1 MIDTI
6 ELQEWSRGTRCCT
19 PDAGPRLEPAAAQQL
34 PGDHQIL
41 SRLQILDILTR
52 LGGKSVIPRRPCR
65 SSSRPCPTTR
75 ARCARRG

>member
-19 PDAGPRLEPAAAQQL
+19 PDAGLRLEPAAAQQL

-41 SRLQILDILTR
+41 SRLQILDI
-52 LGGKSVIPRRPCR
+52 RPGW
-65 SSSRPCPTTR
+65 
-75 ARCARRG
+75 AAGL